1 MNLFFIRICQHIINS
16 RNNSKSSE
24 TLQKERQDY
33 ELAAQQRNAQRMLKS
48 MRRGQQ
54 LILQIEKTS
63 HAARMEEIK
72 SEMEKLVKQL
82 AYKSTVSMWPLR
94 VLPIVIRNQTYQ
106 SCRLD
111 SNNRLS
117 CYILLTK
124 SNNTQFNKLVY
135 PRIENELERFFSEWY
150 ASAQQSAIYMSGAWK
165 GEILGSEIDI
175 DSIKSSLKD
184 LPFTMV
190 IPYFRPTDGQLRL
203 SIRTWGLGAGPSQD
217 FPEMGEYL
225 DLYKEAINSN
235 SAPIIAKALADDLK
249 SMLGFICDSFFWFQ
263 SGLSPRLPQAVHEGA
278 VKLSDQDE
286 AELHTAYKDLM
297 LSPEVG
303 AEFMP
308 KERFLNLYHG
318 YLPIAQGDVKA
329 ELTVVYQAFCLAGH
343 FPWSSL
349 EESIGTSYLTYP
361 EIPFIMEFDKLY
373 DDPEISKKLE
383 EKILD
388 AYIEEY
394 YCQAETTFTSEAF
407 IKEAPELK
415 DQFLSKC
422 TAAMNVIFSWN
433 RFESYYKTIA
443 EPFQVKQELE
453 YNCREALQPVFIE
466 YCQVVNSKLEH
477 FIYHKQNMLFSDMNK
492 IFAQYNVPA
501 SVAKFQERM
510 MHCGEYYF
518 LDPDPIAREYA
529 KAVAERC
536 NLFSHVDDDEGFL
549 KTVAKGYGSFAMSIF
564 ENLTENG
571 RGTIKRDVFIR
582 VEDYLKWMADDSF
595 KRLSF
600 ASLKRPKSRTE
611 SSTSTSQDGCYVT
624 TAVCKYLGKNDK
636 CRELQTLRW
645 FRDNW
650 ILKHENGDK
659 AVSLY
664 YATAPKIVEIIQ
676 MADNRTEILKE
687 LNEKVQKAVV
697 LVENMEYEKAYH
709 LYASAVI
716 ELRNHYLGKPQDV
729 SEEEMLTPL
738 GSNV

>member
-1 MNLFFIRICQHIINS
+1 MNLFIRICLHIINS
-16 RNNSKSSE
+16 RNNSKVSE
-24 TLQKERQDY
+24 ALQKERQNY
-33 ELAAQQRNAQRMLKS
+33 ELAAQQRNAQRMLES

-54 LILQIEKTS
+54 LTFQIEELS
-63 HAARMEEIK
+63 HVARMAEIEG
-72 SEMEKLVKQL
+72 EMEKLVKQL
-82 AYKSTVSMWPLR
+82 AYKSTVSQWPLR
-94 VLPIVIRNQTYQ
+94 VLPIVIRNQTLQ
-106 SCRLD
+106 SCRLGC
-111 SNNRLS
+111 SNILS
-117 CYILLTK
+117 CHILLTK
-124 SNNTQFNKLVY
+124 SNDKQFNKLVY
-135 PRIENELERFFSEWY
+135 PHIERELERFFSEWY
-150 ASAQQSAIYMSGAWK
+150 ASTQQSAIYMSGAWK
-165 GEILGSEIDI
+165 SEILGSEIDI

-184 LPFTMV
+184 LPFIMV

-203 SIRTWGLGAGPSQD
+203 SIRTWGLETGPSLD
-217 FPEMGEYL
+217 FQETGAYL
-225 DLYKEAINSN
+225 NLYKEAINSN

-278 VKLSDQDE
+278 VKLSDQDK

-308 KERFLNLYHG
+308 MERFLNLYHG

-510 MHCGEYYF
+510 MHCGEHYF

-624 TAVCKYLGKNDK
+624 TAVCEYLGKNDK